1 MLNYVDL
8 KLEIYQKWN
17 ASRNSRVTLWNREII
32 KNTSWNREESKMGYK
47 Q

>member
-8 KLEIYQKWN
+8 KLEIYQEWN
-17 ASRNSRVTLWNREII
+17 ASRNSLVTL
-32 KNTSWNREESKMGYK
+32 WNREESKMGYK